1 MVGHCIVLNSTFFLK
16 CLFWCKDAEV
26 GIISNGSYKGH
37 PQGQKHFLDREERK
51 GIASVGKTDESEQ
64 FEGMFF

>member
-1 MVGHCIVLNSTFFLK
+1 MPRLESFQMAVIRVIHRDKST
-16 CLFWCKDAEV
+16 
-26 GIISNGSYKGH
+26 
-37 PQGQKHFLDREERK
+37 FLDREERK